1 MSAHPQFAALR
12 RHALLI
18 AAVAAV
24 LALLP
29 DRAGAALFVGL
40 GDPAAGGV
48 GIIDNDA
55 NDTNKQAGIIV
66 FNQNLAD
73 FTATGTLVRARVGGA
88 GAAVQRLVLTN
99 LTVQAKLGKNP
110 AGATIAFADTFQQI
124 FPNATIVHLS
134 GNYFHGGANIGGAD
148 IMLAGFAD
156 NLAVGDTALGV
167 VDPLAVANAA
177 SPSNFAYGLGKGPN
191 EQVNLGGNK
200 GITGMGGLITFS
212 LMAADG
218 FALPNSAELALSE
231 SSFIDGLPPIP
242 EPGTAVLWSLGL
254 LALGGWRW
262 RRRGGN

>member
-88 GAAVQRLVLTN
+88 GAAVQRL
-99 LTVQAKLGKNP
+99 
-110 AGATIAFADTFQQI
+110 
-124 FPNATIVHLS
+124 
-134 GNYFHGGANIGGAD
+134 
-148 IMLAGFAD
+148 
-156 NLAVGDTALGV
+156 
-167 VDPLAVANAA
+167 
-177 SPSNFAYGLGKGPN
+177 
-191 EQVNLGGNK
+191 
-200 GITGMGGLITFS
+200 
-212 LMAADG
+212 
-218 FALPNSAELALSE
+218 
-231 SSFIDGLPPIP
+231 
-242 EPGTAVLWSLGL
+242 
-254 LALGGWRW
+254 
-262 RRRGGN
+262 